1 MTLNRDPDVICFKH
15 CGRKIFVFSVPSHCP
30 VCSLP
35 LSQSNEVLPFTL
47 PYPFVNATQCPCSV
61 VLRSSHGD
69 FLSNFQNSV
78 NLHIALTDSCGS
90 IVEFDSPGLLW
101 TPARNV
107 DKAQWR
113 QCVLIMQVPE
123 AWYAEWD
130 QTLRNVIDQEG
141 WRRKQYDEDH
151 VNCYSFV
158 LDFLRHLQYEDTSQF
173 VHDRQTFSTKF
184 VVPKTAYAAKFITI
198 FRRVKDNGFWP
209 DEINSE

>member
-1 MTLNRDPDVICFKH
+1 MLQTLWKENFRLFCSLTLSGLQSAIITIQWSATIYVRYFRLFLLPCTLNLSEDF
-15 CGRKIFVFSVPSHCP
+15 PSIR
-30 VCSLP
+30 
-35 LSQSNEVLPFTL
+35 L

-173 VHDRQTFSTKF
+173 VHDR
-184 VVPKTAYAAKFITI
+184 
-198 FRRVKDNGFWP
+198 
-209 DEINSE
+209 